1 MLRIGG
7 SPVLRSK
14 PGGKAAP
21 WDCLGPIYWEAAR
34 ITDMSSTPWAIL
46 RPAITVII
54 SNWSVLNI
62 RCVENALTLT
72 LITCGG
78 HYDYNAYFIHKETER
93 PLTQSHRFCC
103 AGLVIPWAQ
112 PSPHLDYLKEVD
124 TNLHRGITVLCS
136 VITWRQVAES
146 PASGIGSWAVA
157 LWLLMAFDQPLPSG
171 SLCTESANHR
181 LGSTSDMALPFPQLH
196 YIVTFI
202 VTH

>member
-1 MLRIGG
+1 MVLRIGG

-93 PLTQSHRFCC
+93 PLTQS
-103 AGLVIPWAQ
+103 Q
-112 PSPHLDYLKEVD
+112 
-124 TNLHRGITVLCS
+124 VLLCRS
-136 VITWRQVAES
+136 GYPLS
-146 PASGIGSWAVA
+146 PAISSLGLFKRSWYKLAQGNRSIVFSHNMETGGWESRIRHRELSCCPVAVDGIWPAPS
-157 LWLLMAFDQPLPSG
+157 LWVP
-171 SLCTESANHR
+171 
-181 LGSTSDMALPFPQLH
+181 
-196 YIVTFI
+196 V
-202 VTH
+202 